1 MTPLS
6 AFLLGLL
13 IGIGLCCGFFFLKK
27 KDKQSA
33 QSDMKTLFAS
43 LSHESLSKNTE
54 TFLQIAKENFAQQS
68 DLNAKDLQSKKE
80 GISEVLDS
88 MKKELNR
95 VQDGMQALEKDRAKK
110 FGELSQ
116 YLLQSTQE
124 TTKLR
129 ETTGQ
134 LKEALASS
142 KVRGQ
147 WGERMAEDVL
157 RLSGLVEGIN
167 YTKQKALP
175 SGNGIPDFTFFLPNQ
190 LKVNM
195 DVKFPLTNYMN
206 YLDSNTDIEKDQF
219 KQLFFRDVRLRIKE
233 VHDKGYINPSENTV
247 DYAILF
253 IPNEQVYS
261 FINEQNRSLIDD
273 ALQKKV
279 IFCSPLSLYALLAI
293 IRQAI
298 DTFAME
304 KTTSEILALIGNFHK
319 QWAKFNENL
328 DKMGRRIN
336 DAQTEYQTLMSTR
349 KTALE
354 RPLQKIEALRQD
366 QKIKLF
372 EETL

>member
-1 MTPLS
+1 MTVFS

-13 IGIGLCCGFFFLKK
+13 MGIGLCCCVFFFKK
-27 KDKQSA
+27 RDKQSL

-54 TFLQIAKENFAQQS
+54 TFLHLAKENFAQQS

-80 GISEVLDS
+80 GIGEVLET

-95 VQDGMQALEKDRAKK
+95 VQEGMQSLEKDRAKK

-116 YLLQSTQE
+116 HLSQSTQE

-129 ETTGQ
+129 ETTAQ

-142 KVRGQ
+142 KARGQ

-167 YTKQKALP
+167 YTKQKALA

-195 DVKFPLTNYMN
+195 DVKFPLTNYLN
-206 YLDSNTDIEKDQF
+206 YLDSSTDIEKNQF

-233 VHDKGYINPSENTV
+233 VHDRGYINPSENTV
-247 DYAILF
+247 DYALLF

-319 QWAKFNENL
+319 QWAKFNESL

-336 DAQTEYQTLMSTR
+336 DAQTEFQTLMSTR

-354 RPLQKIEALRQD
+354 RPLQKIETLRQD
-366 QKIKLF
+366 QKIKLMKD
-372 EETL
+372 TL